1 VRRFSLALVIAAST
15 PALASSQTAGN
26 AGSPPPAQQAPI
38 PCEQNPKF
46 REFDYWIGE
55 WEVTPTPPPGAPAP
69 RPGSPK
75 PQSRIEKILAGC
87 VILENWMP
95 AQGPGGKSFNIFNRG
110 KQRWEQIWVDASGT
124 IVYFHGGLKNGNM
137 EYTSETPLPNGRVQM
152 GKMSY
157 FKISPDSVRQV
168 WETSTDS
175 GKTWT
180 NAFDGMY
187 VRKAGTKP

>member
-1 VRRFSLALVIAAST
+1 MRQLSISLLIAASAT
-15 PALASSQTAGN
+15 AATAQSTSSAG
-26 AGSPPPAQQAPI
+26 GPPPAQQAPI

-46 REFDYWIGE
+46 REFDYWVGD

-69 RPGSPK
+69 RPGSAK

-95 AQGPGGKSFNIFNRG
+95 PQGPGGKSFNIFNRE
-110 KQRWEQIWVDASGT
+110 KQRWEQIWVDGIGT
-124 IVYFHGGLKNGNM
+124 VVYFHGGLKNGNM
-137 EYTSETPLPNGRVQM
+137 EFMSESALPNGQVQQ

-157 FKISPDSVRQV
+157 FKISADSVRQV
-168 WETSTDS
+168 WESSTDG

-180 NAFDGMY
+180 RAFDGMY
-187 VRKAGTKP
+187 VRKAAAKP

>member
-1 VRRFSLALVIAAST
+1 MSRIALALLLAAS
-15 PALASSQTAGN
+15 ASAAAAQST
-26 AGSPPPAQQAPI
+26 GSPPPAQQAPI

-46 REFDYWIGE
+46 REFDYWVGE

-69 RPGSPK
+69 RPGSAK

-87 VILENWMP
+87 VILENWLP
-95 AQGPGGKSFNIFNRG
+95 PQGPGGKSFNIFNRE
-110 KQRWEQIWVDASGT
+110 KQRWEQIWVDAVGS
-124 IVYFHGGLKNGNM
+124 IVYFHGGLKGGNM
-137 EYTSETPLPNGRVQM
+137 VYTSETPMRNGQVQQ
-152 GKMSY
+152 GRMSY

-187 VRKAGTKP
+187 VRKPGTKP